1 MEEEI
6 FQLPRFC
13 QNSPSFF
20 SVFGV
25 PDWIS
30 LSWFLDFLPKNFS
43 YSQLFISSAKAYSN
57 EYIFIIWLYT
67 LIALSAFKNNS
78 FELNKV
84 FIFGTL
90 DSNVWVLFRET
101 YIQFDLSTGELVQK
115 PSEQFFGKNSKVE
128 SNSRFLKYYIRV
140 YHW

>member
-1 MEEEI
+1 MV
-6 FQLPRFC
+6 LVSGPVSKNTC
-13 QNSPSFF
+13 
-20 SVFGV
+20 
-25 PDWIS
+25 DWIT
-30 LSWFLDFLPKNFS
+30 LSWFLDFLPKKNFIFTTFH
-43 YSQLFISSAKAYSN
+43 QQCKNYSN
-57 EYIFIIWLYT
+57 AYIFIIWLYT

-115 PSEQFFGKNSKVE
+115 PSEQFFGKNSKIE

-140 YHW
+140 YRWK